1 MKRELGLIQCKLVW
15 SLSTYQR
22 GKRMRENKVREE
34 QGDKT
39 NGKKPSNK
47 LIALK
52 VIKRNY

>member
-47 LIALK
+47 KWELLK
-52 VIKRNY
+52 KYK